1 MHKRRPRTAGDCVR
15 REVALANGHCMSL
28 VAVFRRNEPPC
39 FVLFDR
45 SASGTANLFAGEMWR
60 WLAPVEGSRETL
72 QGFVPEEEETRTM
85 QIIGSRLG
93 DNVDDAGA
101 GPAHLGCEFVGG
113 DLKLCHSILWEVGQ
127 RSADDF
133 VIVI

>member
-1 MHKRRPRTAGDCVR
+1 MRRR
-15 REVALANGHCMSL
+15 
-28 VAVFRRNEPPC
+28 
-39 FVLFDR
+39 
-45 SASGTANLFAGEMWR
+45 
-60 WLAPVEGSRETL
+60 LAPVEGSRETL

-101 GPAHLGCEFVGG
+101 GPAHLGGEFVGG
-113 DLKLCHSILWEVGQ
+113 DLKLCHSILWEIGQ

-133 VIVI
+133 VIVIAAVNTDVPSAAEGAGRGDLQGVCFRRIKGGCGSVTRDEVGQL